1 MTTWQFPRAYS
12 SPMLQNSKVSR
23 RAFAQILGAGA
34 AVAALPFPLP
44 AAPRSTG
51 GVRLSANENPYGPS
65 PAAMNAI
72 RESLADVWRY
82 PDEAADALA
91 DSIARLHGVSTD
103 QVILGDGSSEI
114 LKLTAE
120 TFLDRNRQLI
130 VADPTFEAIAAHAAT
145 MGAVVTKVP
154 LDAGYAHDVPRMTK
168 DAGVI
173 YVCNPNNPTATITP
187 KLALR
192 TLISSVPATTTLLVD
207 EAYHHYAT
215 GSEYESVIPLVSSY
229 PNLIV
234 SRTFSKIYG
243 MAGLRCGYG
252 VGQKATIERM
262 RRQQAWDSM
271 NTVAIAAARASL
283 ADKDHVT
290 RGRQRNSDTRAW
302 VFQQLDR
309 LGYAHLPSE
318 TNFMMIDLRTDV
330 VPVIRAMRERNVHVG
345 RLFPA
350 LPHHLRVTVGTPEQ
364 MQRFV
369 DAFRETMR
377 G

>member
-1 MTTWQFPRAYS
+1 MQEAT
-12 SPMLQNSKVSR
+12 VSR

-34 AVAALPFPLP
+34 AVAALPFPLA
-44 AAPRSTG
+44 AAPRPAG
-51 GVRLSANENPYGPS
+51 VVRLSANENPYGPS

-82 PDEAADALA
+82 PDEAADALVDPVA
-91 DSIARLHGVSTD
+91 KLHGVSTD

-120 TFLDRNRQLI
+120 TFLDRNHQLVI
-130 VADPTFEAIAAHAAT
+130 ADPTFEAIASHAAT
-145 MGAVVTKVP
+145 LGAEVTKVP
-154 LDAGYAHDVPRMTK
+154 LDANYAHDVPRMTK

-173 YVCNPNNPTATITP
+173 YICNPNNPTATITP

-192 TLISSVPATTTLLVD
+192 TLISSVSATTIVLVD

-215 GSEYESVIPLVSSY
+215 GSDYESVIPLVSTH
-229 PNLIV
+229 PNLVV

-243 MAGLRCGYG
+243 MAGLRCGYAI
-252 VGQKATIERM
+252 GQKPTIERM

-271 NTVAIAAARASL
+271 NIVALVAARASL
-283 ADKDHVT
+283 GDKDHVA

-309 LGYAHLPSE
+309 LGYTHLPSE
-318 TNFMMIDLRTDV
+318 TNFMMIDVRTDV
-330 VPVIRAMRERNVHVG
+330 LPIIRGMRERNVHVG

-369 DAFRETMR
+369 DAFRETTR